1 MGVTVDTPVPQA
13 AQEHIA
19 TGCDASVWF
28 VTLDM

>member
-1 MGVTVDTPVPQA
+1 MGVTVDTPVPLA